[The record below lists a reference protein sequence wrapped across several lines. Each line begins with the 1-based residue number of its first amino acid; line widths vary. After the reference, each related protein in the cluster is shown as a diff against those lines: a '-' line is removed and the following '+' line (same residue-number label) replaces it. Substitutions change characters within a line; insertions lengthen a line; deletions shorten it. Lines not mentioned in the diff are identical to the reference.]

1 MSYYRNY
8 RSQKFGDLIG
18 QDHIRDTLLQAS
30 KSNEITH
37 AYLFTGPRGT
47 GKTSTARLIA
57 KAVNC
62 LKLAADGEPC
72 GKCEACT
79 TIVDGR
85 AMDVVEIDA
94 ASNRGIDEIRALRE
108 NVKFAPTTLKKKVY
122 IIDEVHM
129 LTREAFNA
137 LLKTL
142 EEPPAHLIFILATTE
157 AQKVPATIVSRTQR
171 FDFHRVSKKDI
182 ILNLKKIAKA
192 EGIEIDE
199 KSLDV
204 ISAMAEGGH
213 RDAITLLEQA
223 ASFNKKIT
231 INQVE
236 SILGLMKSGEI
247 GEYLG
252 AIFNSESE
260 EGLKIA
266 HRFHDQGLSLNQM
279 VVTTVEWLR
288 KILLY
293 LVVDEITFDETEE
306 NIELIKKLASDI
318 KKNDQPDKIVVK
330 MIEIFL
336 EAGRMFKDATYAVLP
351 VEMATIK
358 ATVLIERKAKSEK
371 LIVADQSLKT
381 EELKSRRFRDVGIPI
396 GASGNE
402 RTEELESNHT
412 VKHGTNTGQN
422 DVIACQ
428 PKEEKLLESRSEILK
443 QVQDDKSEKLKA
455 ESQKLEA
462 DTVSVE
468 VLEMSDEL
476 WQAVVVETKK
486 SNTTLAALLRDSRPI
501 IIENEVMTLGV
512 KFKFHNDKI
521 SEQKNL
527 AVLEEA
533 INKIMGKK
541 LRIKCQVAD
550 LKKKPKE
557 KLNDDELDK
566 AVEEIFT

>member
-1 MSYYRNY
+1 MSYYRKY

-18 QDHIRDTLLQAS
+18 EDHVRDTLLQAS
-30 KSNEITH
+30 KSNEIAH

-62 LKLAADGEPC
+62 LDLGKDGEPC
-72 GKCEACT
+72 GKCDSCT

-85 AMDVVEIDA
+85 AIDVVEIDA

-142 EEPPAHLIFILATTE
+142 EEPPLHLIFILATTE
-157 AQKVPATIVSRTQR
+157 AHKVPVTVVSRTQR
-171 FDFHRVSKKDI
+171 FDFHRITKKNI
-182 ILNLKKIAKA
+182 IKNLKVIAKA
-192 EGIEIDE
+192 ENIEIDD

-223 ASFNKKIT
+223 AAFSKKID

-236 SILGLMKSGEI
+236 NILGLMKSGEI

-252 AIFNSESE
+252 AIFNSQTE

-266 HRFHDQGLSLNQM
+266 HRFHEQGLSLNQM

-293 LVVDEITFDETEE
+293 LVADEITFDETQE
-306 NIELIKKLASDI
+306 NIEIIKKLAENI
-318 KKNDQPDKIVVK
+318 KKNNQPDKIVVA

-351 VEMATIK
+351 IEMATIK
-358 ATVLIERKAKSEK
+358 ASALIE
-371 LIVADQSLKT
+371 LKT
-381 EELKSRRFRDVGIPI
+381 NNSKVITTTQNSSTEEPIEENPKSKIQSSNETQNPNDQKLNPNEANPAPKGPLSE
-396 GASGNE
+396 GAS
-402 RTEELESNHT
+402 
-412 VKHGTNTGQN
+412 Q
-422 DVIACQ
+422 A
-428 PKEEKLLESRSEILK
+428 SE
-443 QVQDDKSEKLKA
+443 A
-455 ESQKLEA
+455 ETA
-462 DTVSVE
+462 SVE

-476 WQAVVVETKK
+476 WQAVVLETKK
-486 SNTTLAALLRDSRPI
+486 SNTSLAALLRDSRPI
-501 IIENEVMTLGV
+501 VIENDLMTLGV

-521 SEQKNL
+521 SEIKNL

-533 INKIMGKK
+533 IARVMGKK
-541 LRIKCQVAD
+541 IRIKCQVTD

-557 KLNDDELDK
+557 KLSDDALSS
-566 AVEEIFT
+566 AVEEIFA

>member
-1 MSYYRNY
+1 MSFYRKY

-30 KSNEITH
+30 KSGEIAH

-62 LKLAADGEPC
+62 LNLGKDGEPC

-142 EEPPAHLIFILATTE
+142 EEPPAHLIFVLATTE
-157 AQKVPATIVSRTQR
+157 AHKVPATIVSRTQR

-182 ILNLKKIAKA
+182 IANLKIITKV
-192 EGIEIDE
+192 EGIEIDD

-223 ASFNKKIT
+223 AAFSKKID

-236 SILGLMKSGEI
+236 NILGLMKSGEI

-252 AIFNSESE
+252 AIFNSQTE

-266 HRFHDQGLSLNQM
+266 HRFHEQGLSLNQM
-279 VVTTVEWLR
+279 VVTTVDWLR

-293 LVVDEITFDETEE
+293 LVTDEITFDETEE
-306 NIELIKKLASDI
+306 NIAIIKKLAKDI
-318 KKNDQPDKIVVK
+318 KKNEQPEKIVIK

-358 ATVLIERKAKSEK
+358 ASALIDIKNIDQNLKVEEPQVENPKPKVQSPNEIQNPNDQKLTANQLSEVSTK
-371 LIVADQSLKT
+371 QSL
-381 EELKSRRFRDVGIPI
+381 
-396 GASGNE
+396 SG
-402 RTEELESNHT
+402 
-412 VKHGTNTGQN
+412 
-422 DVIACQ
+422 
-428 PKEEKLLESRSEILK
+428 SRSEGIGTN
-443 QVQDDKSEKLKA
+443 QADPA
-455 ESQKLEA
+455 NESS
-462 DTVSVE
+462 DRVTVE

-476 WQAVVVETKK
+476 WQAVVAETKK
-486 SNTTLAALLRDSRPI
+486 SNNSLAALLRDSRPI
-501 IIENEVMTLGV
+501 VIKNEVMTLGV

-527 AVLEEA
+527 AILEEA
-533 INKIMGKK
+533 ISKVMGKK
-541 LRIKCQVAD
+541 IRIKCQVAD

-557 KLNDDELDK
+557 KLSDDQLDK
-566 AVEEIFT
+566 AVGEIFA